1 MQVNGERLLHDLRT
15 LRTFGADGTGVRRPA
30 LSPADVAAREWLCE
44 QFAAAGLDASIDGF
58 GTVFGRSRVPG
69 PAVVVGSH
77 SDTQP
82 LGGWLDG
89 AYGVMCGLEVARS
102 LPHVAI
108 DVVSWQDEEGAFN
121 GFVGSRAFVGD
132 DMSDDLTLM
141 EQPLR
146 DAGWWGRPVL
156 RADPSRQVAYL
167 EAHIEQGG
175 RLEAGGCRLGAVTGI
190 VGIRQQVVR
199 FEGRRNHAG
208 TTPMSMRAD
217 ASVAM
222 VRFLTA
228 LDAAFAA
235 VAAPDSVWTHGRLS
249 VSPGAP
255 SIIPDLAEVTVQ
267 YRDADAAV
275 LARMDAAFVECLRGA
290 GGSGVSASTSADEYE
305 VPPATMD
312 PRLVDAVAAAC
323 EAEAPGR
330 WMRQPSGAAHDA
342 QVVSRLLPSAMLFV
356 PSIGGVSHADDED
369 TEADDLVL
377 GCQTLARTVLLLQ
390 QQWS

>member
-1 MQVNGERLLHDLRT
+1 MQVNGERLLRDLRT

-30 LSPADVAAREWLCE
+30 LSAADVAAREWLCE
-44 QFAAAGLDASIDGF
+44 QFADAGLEASIDGF
-58 GTVFGRSRVPG
+58 GTVFGRSPNEG

-77 SDTQP
+77 TDTQP

-89 AYGVMCGLEVARS
+89 AYGVICGLEVART
-102 LPHVAI
+102 LPHLAI

-132 DMSDDLTLM
+132 DVSDDLVVM
-141 EQPLR
+141 EQHLR
-146 DAGWWGRPVL
+146 EAGWWGRPVL
-156 RADPSRQVAYL
+156 RGDTGRQVAYL

-175 RLEAGGCRLGAVTGI
+175 RLEASGHRLGAVTGI

-199 FEGRRNHAG
+199 FDGRRNHAG
-208 TTPMSMRAD
+208 TTPMALRAD

-222 VRFLTA
+222 VRFLTT
-228 LDAAFAA
+228 LDAAFSA
-235 VAAPDSVWTHGRLS
+235 VAAADSVWTHGRIS

-275 LARMDAAFVECLRGA
+275 LARMDSAFADCLRDA
-290 GGSGVSASTSADEYE
+290 GGQGVRASTSADEYE

-312 PRLVDAVAAAC
+312 PRLVDTVAAAC
-323 EAEAPGR
+323 EVEAPGR

-356 PSIGGVSHADDED
+356 PSIGGVSHAADED
-369 TEADDLVL
+369 TDVDDLVL
-377 GCQTLARTVLLLQ
+377 GCQALARAITLLTR
-390 QQWS
+390 